1 MAATFPLIYL
11 FASRM
16 FGLNRISSAGLAFV
30 LSTLPSMVFFSQ
42 FALTDALLP
51 AVVMTLLLLLY
62 GMFTAAAVTA
72 RGGASGAR
80 RRGFWWAG
88 GHRPVCQSA
97 VITPLD

>member
-30 LSTLPSMVFFSQ
+30 LATLPSMLFFSQ

-51 AVVMTLLLLLY
+51 AVVMALLLLLY
-62 GMFTAAAVTA
+62 GMFTAAAVTDGAVATAGAIGTAGDVDHA
-72 RGGASGAR
+72 RTARAGCSGQ
-80 RRGFWWAG
+80 
-88 GHRPVCQSA
+88 PV
-97 VITPLD
+97 